1 MQPTATSPEDH
12 TYALT
17 DDVKQQYAKF
27 FLNLDPA
34 GNTQITAEQA
44 LPFFQKSNLPM
55 EVLSKIWKLADVN
68 QDNYLSSDEFCVAF
82 HLIVLVSRRGVAL
95 PTVRKV
101 LH

>member
-1 MQPTATSPEDH
+1 
-12 TYALT
+12 
-17 DDVKQQYAKF
+17 
-27 FLNLDPA
+27 
-34 GNTQITAEQA
+34 
-44 LPFFQKSNLPM
+44 M

-101 LH
+101 YTERHLLVLNHSLLY